1 MKLYQLPL
9 LLLPAAVYG
18 DGREYQF
25 EAYVSS
31 MFLSGTVDEIFFRL
45 CNEDDEC
52 GLFTEVPAGWQS
64 PGQSYSYTYSTKEDL
79 GDIYKVQ
86 IVHPGSDQLCIGHII
101 VDGVEYDEN
110 EHKWIDWPHCIEET
124 DGGGCDTVTIIL
136 PDNDWNSRL
145 TIPCAYDAHLDATHS
160 PTGAPSAEPT
170 EFPTPSPTPMPTHF
184 PSVPPTHSPSAEPTM
199 EPTTASPVIAPDTTT
214 TTMEST
220 VEVELAQIGSDLE
233 DGAHSKYDRTLVI
246 GAVIGA
252 AVTFVLCLCVTVF
265 LAMYCWRKRRRL
277 EQGVKV
283 MHCASHKLED
293 MDLDDESSGVMIG
306 KAPEIMTEGAGLR
319 SGTMDTGSG
328 RSGTGSYEEI
338 GATPVSAAY
347 DEGDDAVAVVVVA
360 EDDVDAALL
369 VASADDGSS
378 DEGIYVQ
385 QNMDT
390 SRRETLDL
398 SQSLDEDILPKDDD
412 EQDQRELE
420 WLE

>member
-1 MKLYQLPL
+1 MKLYQLSL

-64 PGQSYSYTYSTKEDL
+64 PGQSYTYSYSTKEDL

-86 IVHPGSDQLCIGHII
+86 IVHPGSDQLCIGHIM

-136 PDNDWNSRL
+136 PTNDWSSAL
-145 TIPCAYDAHLDATHS
+145 TIPCDYDADLDATHS
-160 PTGAPSAEPT
+160 PTGGPSVEPT
-170 EFPTPSPTPMPTHF
+170 PFPTPSPTPMPTHF
-184 PSVPPTHSPSAEPTM
+184 PSTSPTAAPSAEPTM
-199 EPTTASPVIAPDTTT
+199 EPTTASPVVAPDTTT
-214 TTMEST
+214 SSTSET
-220 VEVELAQIGSDLE
+220 VEANLAQIGSDQ
-233 DGAHSKYDRTLVI
+233 ATPHKYDRTLVI

-252 AVTFVLCLCVTVF
+252 AVTFVLCLCLSIF
-265 LAMYCWRKRRRL
+265 LATYCWRRRRKM
-277 EQGVKV
+277 EEGVNAMQCV
-283 MHCASHKLED
+283 ASH
-293 MDLDDESSGVMIG
+293 DLDDDAVVIMG
-306 KAPEIMTEGAGLR
+306 KSPIPILTEGAGLR
-319 SGTMDTGSG
+319 SGTMDTGS
-328 RSGTGSYEEI
+328 SGHSGHGSYDEI
-338 GATPVSAAY
+338 GADTPCSAAY
-347 DEGDDAVAVVVVA
+347 DEGDRDAVEVVVA

-369 VASADDGSS
+369 VADEGSS
-378 DEGIYVQ
+378 DEGIYVE
-385 QNMDT
+385 QNIKT
-390 SRRETLDL
+390 SKRETLDL

-412 EQDQRELE
+412 GDHEEREME